1 MGPAP
6 FSDIGKRAKDLL
18 TRDYN
23 FDQKFTLTMSSN
35 NGMGLTANGL
45 KKDQFFVGDISTQY
59 KTGGTTV
66 DVKVDTGSSI
76 STTVTLNEVLP
87 CTKVALNFKIPD
99 QKSGKLDMQYLHPH
113 AAINSSIGLTSSP
126 QLELAATLGTKD
138 FCIGAEVGFDS
149 TTATLTKYNAAVG
162 LNTPDFSAGLVLA
175 DKGEALRASYIHAVN
190 PATGATIAAEMTH
203 RFSTYKNSFTIG
215 SSYPLDPSTV
225 IKTRY
230 CDNGKISMLCQHEW
244 RPKSLV
250 TVSTEYDRNNMDP
263 TKFGLALTL
272 KP

>member
-1 MGPAP
+1 
-6 FSDIGKRAKDLL
+6 
-18 TRDYN
+18 
-23 FDQKFTLTMSSN
+23 
-35 NGMGLTANGL
+35 
-45 KKDQFFVGDISTQY
+45 
-59 KTGGTTV
+59 
-66 DVKVDTGSSI
+66 
-76 STTVTLNEVLP
+76 
-87 CTKVALNFKIPD
+87 
-99 QKSGKLDMQYLHPH
+99 MQYLLPH

-126 QLELAATLGTKD
+126 QLDLAATLGTKD

-190 PATGATIAAEMTH
+190 PVTGATIAAEMTH

-225 IKTRY
+225 VKTRY

-250 TVSTEYDRNNMDP
+250 TVSAEYDRNNIDP